1 MSDFLIPVPYLGDFW
16 ILCWFV
22 LFTVNVMVFV
32 LSYCIYFMM
41 VCCHFLETCCFLV
54 GDLNQVDPD
63 ERRGA
68 EELWEVEG
76 GEAVFRLYCI
86 RRKSRLIKGVE
97 KKFIIHCLYI
107 QTILFVL
114 SYLQL
119 NFRKWPLV
127 LDSQLMYFSG
137 VSFLQPHDFLVGCSS
152 LHRIEES
159 RAFSIHNNMA
169 IDIECADFS
178 YNNHVK
184 RFTKREHSFVSVSP
198 LWPLLQSRTKSQ

>member
-1 MSDFLIPVPYLGDFW
+1 
-16 ILCWFV
+16 
-22 LFTVNVMVFV
+22 MVFV

-41 VCCHFLETCCFLV
+41 VCCYFLETCCSLV

-76 GEAVFRLYCI
+76 GKLYLDYI
-86 RRKSRLIKGVE
+86 VLEENLGLIKGVE

-107 QTILFVL
+107 QTILFIL

-119 NFRKWPLV
+119 NFQNLPLM

-137 VSFLQPHDFLVGCSS
+137 VSSLQSHDFLVGCSS

-169 IDIECADFS
+169 IGIGCADFK
-178 YNNHVK
+178 YNNHDK